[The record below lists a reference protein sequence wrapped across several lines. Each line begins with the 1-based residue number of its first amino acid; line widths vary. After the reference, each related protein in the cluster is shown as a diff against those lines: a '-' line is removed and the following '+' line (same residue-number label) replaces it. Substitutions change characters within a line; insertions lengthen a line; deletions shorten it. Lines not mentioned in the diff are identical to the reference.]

1 MAEKT
6 GLVLEGGGMRGLYSA
21 GVMDVMM
28 EHGVS
33 VDGLIGVSAG
43 ACIGASFASHQIGRS
58 IRYYKNYAGDKR
70 FMSWE
75 NWLKTGDFVGVEFS
89 YHEIPEVL
97 DRYDYEAF
105 DKNPMEYYVVCTNL
119 ETGEAEYIRIHD
131 MLEEIDYIRASATL
145 PYVSHPVAFR
155 GKLLLD
161 GGCADS
167 IPWEWFR
174 NKGFTRQV
182 VITTRHRGYRKEAG
196 AWWMP
201 GMYYRK
207 YPAFA
212 KALRLRFARY
222 NRSLEKLEKEADA
235 GKIFLMQPSVPIQ
248 VGRTEGDPQ
257 KLQETYDLGRFD
269 AEQRI
274 EEMKRFLAG
283 AKETL

>member
-201 GMYYRK
+201 G
-207 YPAFA
+207 
-212 KALRLRFARY
+212 RF
-222 NRSLEKLEKEADA
+222 
-235 GKIFLMQPSVPIQ
+235 FC
-248 VGRTEGDPQ
+248 TEGCP
-257 KLQETYDLGRFD
+257 
-269 AEQRI
+269 
-274 EEMKRFLAG
+274 
-283 AKETL
+283 